1 MTDGDAAGRARDEEG
16 TPAMVAGMQP
26 DEDVQRWL
34 EEEEEKRKAREEA
47 EGKGVT
53 AVVYDP
59 GTPAVVGKG
68 TRAVVLFIVLLVVV
82 VPLLYYV
89 AIPRADAELVIQ
101 YHEGITGGIAVDAR
115 IENHGTREMS
125 EVSIVIL
132 VQDSSDTRMAEPT
145 AFEGVVGAHSD
156 APMDAVTFTG
166 DQWDTYHIFV
176 EWSFE
181 CAGQRYQGTE
191 HFDTEGDAMNLWFH
205 QQMAP

>member
-1 MTDGDAAGRARDEEG
+1 MTDGDEGGRAAEG
-16 TPAMVAGMQP
+16 DTAPAMVAGMQP
-26 DEDVQRWL
+26 DEEVQRWL
-34 EEEEEKRKAREEA
+34 EEEEEKRRAREEA

-59 GTPAVVGKG
+59 GPAVFGKG
-68 TRAVVLFIVLLVVV
+68 VRAATLFIVLLIVV

-101 YHEGITGGIAVDAR
+101 YHEGITGGISVDAR

-125 EVSIVIL
+125 DVSVIIL

-145 AFEGVVGAHSD
+145 SFQGEVGAHSD

-181 CAGQRYQGTE
+181 CAGQSYQGTE

-205 QQMAP
+205 QRLAP